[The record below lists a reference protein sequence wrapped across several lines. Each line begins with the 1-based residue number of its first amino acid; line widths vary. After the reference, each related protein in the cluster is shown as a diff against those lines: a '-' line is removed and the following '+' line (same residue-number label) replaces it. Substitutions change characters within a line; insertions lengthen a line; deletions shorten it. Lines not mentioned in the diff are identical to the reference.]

1 MLNFLFS
8 VTNWIVSL
16 INDLGYFGIFLG
28 MTLESSFFPFP
39 SEIILIPAG
48 ALVYQGEMNFFL
60 VFFFGLLGSLVGA
73 CINYFIAFFLG
84 RTAVDLLLDKYGGF
98 LFLTKA
104 KLRKADK
111 YFENY
116 GEITTFVGRLIF
128 VVRQLISLPAGF
140 ARMNFKKFILYTALG
155 AAIWTAILI
164 LVGYF
169 LGNTDISTIM
179 KFITILLI
187 GISILIVIIYRKFK
201 RKNQIRYL
209 C

>member
-73 CINYFIAFFLG
+73 CINYFIVFFLG

-169 LGNTDISTIM
+169 LGNTDISTTM

>member
-1 MLNFLFS
+1 MLSFLS
-8 VTNWIVSL
+8 SIINWILSL
-16 INDLGYFGIFLG
+16 INDLGYLGIFLG
-28 MTLESSFFPFP
+28 MTLESSFIPFP

-48 ALVYQGEMNFFL
+48 ALIYQGEMNFFL
-60 VFFFGLLGSLVGA
+60 VFFSGLLGSLVGA
-73 CINYFIAFFLG
+73 SINYFIAFFLG

-104 KLRKADK
+104 KLQKADK

-155 AAIWTAILI
+155 AAIWTIILI
-164 LVGYF
+164 LMGYF
-169 LGNTDISTIM
+169 LGNTDISSAM
-179 KFITILLI
+179 KIITALLI
-187 GISILIVIIYRKFK
+187 GISALIVIIYKKLK
-201 RKNQIRYL
+201 RKSSN
-209 C
+209 

>member
-1 MLNFLFS
+1 
-8 VTNWIVSL
+8 
-16 INDLGYFGIFLG
+16 
-28 MTLESSFFPFP
+28 MTLESSFIPFP

-48 ALVYQGEMNFFL
+48 ALIYQGEMNFFL
-60 VFFFGLLGSLVGA
+60 VFFSGLLGSLVGA
-73 CINYFIAFFLG
+73 SINYFIAFFLG

-104 KLRKADK
+104 KLQKADK

-155 AAIWTAILI
+155 AAIWTIILI
-164 LVGYF
+164 LMGYF
-169 LGNTDISTIM
+169 LGNTDISSAM
-179 KFITILLI
+179 KIITALLI
-187 GISILIVIIYRKFK
+187 GISALIVIIYKKLK
-201 RKNQIRYL
+201 RKSSN
-209 C
+209 